1 MDLAQ
6 QLCSRLG
13 QMKLSRSIYESHWS
27 DCYKYGAPERQQS
40 FSTTQSQKS
49 QREQERAELVDSTAA
64 ESIQLLVS
72 MIMSGVT
79 PANTIWFQ
87 ATPDGMDD
95 ISHITD
101 GERWLE
107 EVCQF
112 MWRNIHAANFDSEA
126 FETITDVS
134 VAGWGILYT
143 DINHKEGGGYVFESW
158 SIGNCWIASSHP
170 NGLIDTIYR
179 EHEMTALAMV
189 NTYGESKCSTD
200 VVNAATVEP
209 DRRFKVLHVIQPR
222 KTKGA
227 GQLNTDMPFASYHID
242 VSNKIMMKES
252 GYQEFPCSVPRLRR
266 LPNSVYGNGQM
277 SVALPD
283 AKTCNELVR
292 QTLRAA
298 DMQICG
304 MWIAQD
310 DGVLNPYTVKVGPRK
325 VIVANSIE
333 SMKRLDDGVNF
344 QIAEYMLNNLQNGI
358 RKKLMA
364 DSLPPVGQQQMT
376 ATEIN
381 TRVEIIRQ
389 MLGPLY
395 GRLQSEFLIPLLD
408 RCFGL
413 ALRSGALGKPPQ
425 ELWGANLSFKFIS
438 PMARSQ
444 RLNEVVATEQFIASL
459 AQMAGVDKTVLDVV
473 NFDAAANVVGKG
485 RGVPQSIMRTDE
497 EVQQLRDERQKA
509 MQEQQQQAM
518 QQQAAQAITG
528 AAAKGLENTLT
539 KDPSAM
545 DDIGGM
551 ASEVMQ

>member
-283 AKTCNELVR
+283 AKTCNELMR

-304 MWIAQD
+304 MWIAED

-325 VIVANSIE
+325 VIVANSID

-344 QIAEYMLNNLQNGI
+344 QISEYLLNTLQNGI

-395 GRLQSEFLIPLLD
+395 GRLQSEFLLPLLD

-413 ALRSGALGKPPQ
+413 ALRSGVLGKPPQ

-518 QQQAAQAITG
+518 QQQAAQAMIG

-545 DDIGGM
+545 DDISGM